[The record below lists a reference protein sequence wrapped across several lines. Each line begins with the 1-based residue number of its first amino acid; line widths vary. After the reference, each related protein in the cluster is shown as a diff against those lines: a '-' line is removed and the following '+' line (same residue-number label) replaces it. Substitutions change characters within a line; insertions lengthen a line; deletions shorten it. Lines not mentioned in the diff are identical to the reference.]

1 MKVIT
6 DVAEVGN
13 KIFKE
18 SIFNLFGILVKNV
31 PDYFGEQKYD
41 ITVHDDFA
49 EVVWQLKKQVM
60 AEDLTDIL
68 EKKIGANVMY
78 ASSEEDGKIV
88 KVEAYSVPVE
98 YSMYVIYI
106 SSDQNG
112 IVESVTVHFYDSLDI
127 MYYHLRKDYDG
138 ITKVEKDIIEKQS
151 LTDLV
156 SIFI

>member
-1 MKVIT
+1 
-6 DVAEVGN
+6 
-13 KIFKE
+13 
-18 SIFNLFGILVKNV
+18 
-31 PDYFGEQKYD
+31 
-41 ITVHDDFA
+41 
-49 EVVWQLKKQVM
+49 
-60 AEDLTDIL
+60 
-68 EKKIGANVMY
+68 MY